1 MNAAGLIRRAS
12 GLAARVP
19 PSLPC
24 LALRLAVAVPF
35 WKSGVLK
42 WESFPFAVNE
52 TAVLLFEA
60 EFRLHFFGAEYAYPW
75 PAATAHLVALAEVS
89 LPVLLVLG
97 LGTRFAAL
105 ALLVM
110 TATIQLTVPDGWP
123 IHLTWFALA
132 LAILVFGPGR
142 LALDHLLAK
151 RFG

>member
-1 MNAAGLIRRAS
+1 MNAARLVRRVSA
-12 GLAARVP
+12 LATRVP
-19 PSLPC
+19 PSVPS
-24 LALRLAVAVPF
+24 LALRLALAVPF

-60 EFRLHFFGAEYAYPW
+60 EFRLHLFGSAYAYPW
-75 PAATAHLVALAEVS
+75 PAATAHLVALAEVA

-110 TATIQLTVPDGWP
+110 TKMIQLTVPDGWP
-123 IHLTWFALA
+123 IHLTWFAMA
-132 LAILVFGPGR
+132 LAILVYGPGR
-142 LALDHLLAK
+142 IAFDHLLLRRYA
-151 RFG
+151 